1 MLSISIQALFLLAT
15 LLQLLFWGVRFRRL
29 AVKTHTPPLGVFR
42 PPFSVILCARNEGA
56 NLAAR
61 LPAILSQDYPDFE
74 VIVVDHASTDN
85 TAEVLEKLATRFP
98 ALRWLRCDDT
108 GPGKKAPLTLG
119 IREARHDWIV
129 LTDADCRPASANW
142 LSHLALQATPETD
155 VILGYGPLEKQP
167 GFLNAFARFE
177 TVLTAIQYFS
187 YALAG
192 QPYMGVGRNLAY
204 RKAAL
209 PPDLFSPHADL
220 LSGDD
225 DLTVNAIAHATN
237 TRIVIQAESFTWSPA
252 PVTWRAFFRQ
262 KSRHLSASRRYK
274 PVHQGWLG
282 AWAVSF
288 LGFYGLGI
296 LALLTGSW
304 LLILASFCIRFAV
317 ISLVFHPLSR
327 MLKAPDLQRILPIL
341 DFLLFGY
348 YLVMAPAIWWGSH
361 KKWG

>member
-1 MLSISIQALFLLAT
+1 MLSTSIQALFLLAT
-15 LLQLLFWGVRFRRL
+15 LLQVLFWGVRFRQL
-29 AVKTHTPPLGVFR
+29 AKKKHTPASGDSSPPLSIIV
-42 PPFSVILCARNEGA
+42 CARNEGA

-74 VIVVDHASTDN
+74 VIVVDHASTDD
-85 TAEVLEKLATRFP
+85 TAEVLEKLTAHSP
-98 ALRWLRCDDT
+98 SLRWLHCDDS

-119 IREARHDWIV
+119 IRETRYEWIV

-142 LSHLALQATPETD
+142 LSQLAQQIAPETE

-225 DLTVNAIAHATN
+225 DLTVNAIAHAAN
-237 TRIVIQAESFTWSPA
+237 TRIVVHPESFTWSPA
-252 PVTWRAFFRQ
+252 PATWRAFFRQ
-262 KSRHLSASRRYK
+262 KSRHLSTSRRYK
-274 PVHQGWLG
+274 PVHQVWLG
-282 AWAVSF
+282 AWAMSF

-304 LLILASFCIRFAV
+304 PLVLVAFCIRFAV
-317 ISLVFHPLSR
+317 TYLVFRPLSR
-327 MLKAPDLQRILPIL
+327 MLEAPDLQRMLPIL
-341 DFLLFGY
+341 DFALFLY
-348 YLVMAPAIWWGSH
+348 YLFMAPAIWWGSR